1 MKYLGLVLLITAAL
15 FLSACFA
22 PPHRSVGMPE
32 NPTPLDS
39 LAQVVFVNA
48 AIVPLLPPEFKYLG
62 TVQTEADVGCS
73 DAGTVGFLRE
83 EARRVGANIVYVKNA
98 QTNTAFLYTQY
109 MTTTYHCLTLHVDL
123 LYAEAPLITRWQE
136 QIKAAEEKE
145 KKERK

>member
-1 MKYLGLVLLITAAL
+1 MKYLGLVLLMTAAL

-39 LAQVVFVNA
+39 LSQVVFVNA
-48 AIVPLLPPEFKYLG
+48 VVVPLLPPEFKYLG
-62 TVQTEADVGCS
+62 TVQTEADAGCS
-73 DAGTVGFLRE
+73 DGGTVGFLRE

-98 QTNTAFLYTQY
+98 QTKTAFLYTQY
-109 MTTTYHCLTLHVDL
+109 TTSVFHCLTLHVDL

-136 QIKAAEEKE
+136 QIKAAEEK
-145 KKERK
+145 KGR

>member
-1 MKYLGLVLLITAAL
+1 MKYLGLVLLMTAAL

-39 LAQVVFVNA
+39 LSQVVFVNA

-62 TVQTEADVGCS
+62 TIQTEADAGCS
-73 DAGTVGFLRE
+73 DGGTVGFLRD

-98 QTNTAFLYTQY
+98 QTKTAFLYTQY
-109 MTTTYHCLTLHVDL
+109 TTTVFHCLTLHVDL

-136 QIKAAEEKE
+136 QINAAEEKE
-145 KKERK
+145 KKGR